1 VTLKLG
7 WDLFLLGVRVSL
19 FQSYV
24 EQLFHLGLVTGVLGL
39 WFCIEHKMQAH
50 GYRTSSIFSLNI
62 CLDFQSQNLQNLQN
76 LQKFI
81 LGYQV
86 YP

>member
-7 WDLFLLGVRVSL
+7 WDLFLLGGAGAITMRLHFMLNAKPRPQNACNQPEMKEL
-19 FQSYV
+19 FN
-24 EQLFHLGLVTGVLGL
+24 
-39 WFCIEHKMQAH
+39 I
-50 GYRTSSIFSLNI
+50 IFSLNI